1 MKNHVTVVRIQMK
14 SVNVINMGCSCKN
27 KSNTIK
33 KVSIEE
39 ILAEDKRVEQVI
51 ETPIQ
56 TPIVNDEK
64 VNESKQKRL
73 INVLK
78 EFFN

>member
-1 MKNHVTVVRIQMK
+1 
-14 SVNVINMGCSCKN
+14 MGCSCKN

>member
-1 MKNHVTVVRIQMK
+1 MKNHVTVVIIQMK
-14 SVNVINMGCSCKN
+14 TVNVNNMGCSCKN

>member
-1 MKNHVTVVRIQMK
+1 MKN
-14 SVNVINMGCSCKN
+14 VNVINMGCSCKN
-27 KSNTIK
+27 KSDAIK